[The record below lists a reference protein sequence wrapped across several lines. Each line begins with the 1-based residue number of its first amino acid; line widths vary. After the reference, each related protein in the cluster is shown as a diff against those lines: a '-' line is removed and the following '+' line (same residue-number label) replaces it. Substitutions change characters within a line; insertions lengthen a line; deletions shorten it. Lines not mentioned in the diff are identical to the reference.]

1 MARKAKSQKKWKIKI
16 NRLSESTKIEENL
29 KYSNNYAITHIAEVA
44 YLKSNQ
50 FTVEDADNLIEAL
63 YYFFSFCRGIWI
75 APILVQG
82 FDQNNITK
90 WERLESRVD
99 RWQFCISWLPLLD
112 SNNIEEAFLGFWNKW
127 NDENWREVIK
137 LAIYWYIPVS
147 KQSGG
152 QEASVILTQAALEM
166 LASVILVEDKNII
179 SSNSFEKLDARDK
192 ISLLLNQCSIPLEI
206 PSDLKYLTKFAKEK
220 NYTATQTITEFRNGL
235 IHPKLKNREKVSQ
248 IPYEVITEIY
258 LLGKWYLELI
268 ILKLFGYEGKYINR
282 TKKQIYTD
290 YEGEDVPWK

>member
-1 MARKAKSQKKWKIKI
+1 
-16 NRLSESTKIEENL
+16 
-29 KYSNNYAITHIAEVA
+29 
-44 YLKSNQ
+44 
-50 FTVEDADNLIEAL
+50 
-63 YYFFSFCRGIWI
+63 
-75 APILVQG
+75 
-82 FDQNNITK
+82 
-90 WERLESRVD
+90 
-99 RWQFCISWLPLLD
+99 
-112 SNNIEEAFLGFWNKW
+112 
-127 NDENWREVIK
+127 
-137 LAIYWYIPVS
+137 
-147 KQSGG
+147 
-152 QEASVILTQAALEM
+152 M

-290 YEGEDVPWK
+290 YEGDDVPWK